1 MVLSR
6 HPTLSLRSTNPLS
19 YVQTTALSP
28 EKLSAYFD
36 LLEKT
41 LNEKGLLDKPNFIF
55 NMDESGMPLDH
66 KQLKRIATK
75 GSKKVHGQASGN
87 KSQVTIV
94 ACASAAGTVLPP
106 MVIFKGER
114 LNHKYIKGE
123 VPGRMSPN
131 GWIDQELFY
140 YWLSDIFLKHIPPQ
154 RTVLLLLDGHST
166 HFTPYAVSL
175 AAKNGVTILCL
186 PPHTAHAAQPLDVSF
201 FGPLKK
207 HWSSACH
214 SVMAENPGRVVTK
227 FSFSSLFSQAW
238 YKAIKLETIVAGFQK
253 VGVCPFNCSA
263 ISLPTFDNSTRKTSE
278 CEEEGERRGGHDM
291 SVYKY
296 MYMYVCSVFV
306 AYMRH
311 TFRSWSPL
319 SR

>member
-6 HPTLSLRSTNPLS
+6 HPTLSLCSTNPLS
-19 YVQTTALSP
+19 YVRTTALSQ

-123 VPGRMSPN
+123 VPGGMSPN
-131 GWIDQELFY
+131 GWIDQEFFC
-140 YWLSDIFLKHIPPQ
+140 YWLSDIFLKHPT
-154 RTVLLLLDGHST
+154 TVNCVI
-166 HFTPYAVSL
+166 TPGWPFY
-175 AAKNGVTILCL
+175 
-186 PPHTAHAAQPLDVSF
+186 PLY
-201 FGPLKK
+201 PI
-207 HWSSACH
+207 HC
-214 SVMAENPGRVVTK
+214 
-227 FSFSSLFSQAW
+227 
-238 YKAIKLETIVAGFQK
+238 
-253 VGVCPFNCSA
+253 
-263 ISLPTFDNSTRKTSE
+263 
-278 CEEEGERRGGHDM
+278 
-291 SVYKY
+291 
-296 MYMYVCSVFV
+296 
-306 AYMRH
+306 
-311 TFRSWSPL
+311 
-319 SR
+319 